1 MITHPAIRLIVNDLS
16 AARGARL
23 IFQNLS
29 LEVGA
34 GEALTLTGPN
44 GVGKTT
50 LLRTLAGF
58 IPAAAGSAV
67 LTGGDAEKSLGEQSH
82 YIGHL
87 NGIKPSLSVLE
98 NLIFFAEFLG
108 GAEAAAMAATERL
121 GLGELEDVPAAYLS
135 AGQKRRLG
143 LARLICAARP
153 VWLLDEPA
161 VSLDAASQAL
171 LGGMVAEHLA
181 GGGIV
186 IAATHMPLGWVESRS
201 LDLGQMAAAAPAAA

>member
-23 IFQNLS
+23 IFQNLN

-58 IPAAAGSAV
+58 IPAAVGSAA
-67 LTGGDAEKSLGEQSH
+67 LTGGDAEKSVGEQSH

-87 NGIKPSLSVLE
+87 NGIKPSLTVLE
-98 NLIFFAEFLG
+98 NVIFFAEFLG
-108 GAEAAAMAATERL
+108 GSEANALAATERL
-121 GLGELEDVPAAYLS
+121 GLAELEDVPAAYLS

-153 VWLLDEPA
+153 LWLLDEPA